1 MAACSHVSSVMS
13 GLSQEQLERI
23 RENKR
28 KAQERL
34 ARKRPAPQSTPEL
47 PPVKQPAIKPNGLSF
62 YSSSTTS
69 KPATT
74 NKPTITSKPTNKRP
88 DTTLILKKQITAAFV
103 LRDKDRFKV
112 LVPYD
117 SQLIELFKGISS
129 KSYGVFLYVYMCCIL
144 LCVLTD
150 ASTQVWSFALQDYQK
165 LSG

>member
-23 RENKR
+23 QENKR

-34 ARKRPAPQSTPEL
+34 ARKRPAPQSNPEL

-69 KPATT
+69 KPA
-74 NKPTITSKPTNKRP
+74 ITSKPTNKRP

-129 KSYGVFLYVYMCCIL
+129 KSYGVFLYVCVCCIL

>member
-1 MAACSHVSSVMS
+1 MS

-69 KPATT
+69 KPA
-74 NKPTITSKPTNKRP
+74 ITSKPTNKRA

-129 KSYGVFLYVYMCCIL
+129 KSYGVFLYVCCIL

>member
-34 ARKRPAPQSTPEL
+34 ARKRPAPQSTSEL

-62 YSSSTTS
+62 YSSSTT
-69 KPATT
+69 

-88 DTTLILKKQITAAFV
+88 ETTLILKKQITAAFV

-129 KSYGVFLYVYMCCIL
+129 KSYGVFLYV
-144 LCVLTD
+144 CVLYFIMCFD
-150 ASTQVWSFALQDYQK
+150 RR
-165 LSG
+165 

>member
-47 PPVKQPAIKPNGLSF
+47 PPVKQPAIKPNSLSF

-69 KPATT
+69 KP
-74 NKPTITSKPTNKRP
+74 TITNKPTNKRP

-129 KSYGVFLYVYMCCIL
+129 KSYGVFLYV
-144 LCVLTD
+144 CVLYFIMCFD
-150 ASTQVWSFALQDYQK
+150 RR
-165 LSG
+165 

>member
-1 MAACSHVSSVMS
+1 MQSRFFRVSSVMS

-69 KPATT
+69 KPA
-74 NKPTITSKPTNKRP
+74 ITSKPTNKRA

-129 KSYGVFLYVYMCCIL
+129 KSYGVFLYVCCIL